1 MFALVS
7 SMLSL
12 IDQHARGENAVAVV
26 GFFVIPRGRGG
37 LLQVIF
43 SIWVAEGISELCRL
57 IINTHTKSLP
67 PLNSF
72 FY

>member
-1 MFALVS
+1 
-7 SMLSL
+7 MLSL

-43 SIWVAEGISELCRL
+43 SIWVAEGISDVD
-57 IINTHTKSLP
+57 
-67 PLNSF
+67 
-72 FY
+72 